1 MQDSDQAC
9 WYSLTLK
16 MLELIHA
23 QYLVLLIVV
32 AHAGVLSFRKF
43 KEHRA
48 ITALGGYAPKA
59 PAYIPWGQC
68 IEAV

>member
-1 MQDSDQAC
+1 
-9 WYSLTLK
+9 